1 MIKHGEI
8 VKTVRDI
15 LMRELRMSYK
25 TFWICTQIFNYFLLL
40 QISHKL
46 LASKLSQ
53 KQPFVI
59 SCSQLMEAGVSGLA
73 GHRALRRVVLSG
85 SLATGAVLVLCQ
97 WQEGQ
102 RVQASKSSTRAW
114 ECR

>member
-1 MIKHGEI
+1 MIKHGKI

-15 LMRELRMSYK
+15 LMRGLRMSFGFARKFSIIFFYYK
-25 TFWICTQIFNYFLLL
+25 FHTNCLLVNGHRN
-40 QISHKL
+40 S
-46 LASKLSQ
+46 
-53 KQPFVI
+53 PFFI
-59 SCSQLMEAGVSGLA
+59 SCSQLMEAGVSGPA
-73 GHRALRRVVLSG
+73 GRHAPRRVVLSG